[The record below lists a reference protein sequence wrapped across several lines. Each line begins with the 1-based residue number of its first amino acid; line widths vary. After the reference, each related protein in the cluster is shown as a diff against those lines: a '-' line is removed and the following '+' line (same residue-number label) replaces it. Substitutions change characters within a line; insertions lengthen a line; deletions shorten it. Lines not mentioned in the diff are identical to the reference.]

1 MSAVRGSRRA
11 CVAAL
16 CAWLVAVAGQEA
28 QAAPPGAVAIAGDVK
43 HELVVDAEAL
53 RAYPADAQVSFRAE
67 RQINGQP
74 QQGSVVKGVRL
85 IALLEQAGLA
95 ARDRNDWRRTVVV
108 AIARDGYRAVF
119 SWPELSNTAGGAQA
133 MVGYERDGA
142 PLADGPLVVL
152 APADTRTGPR
162 HVKLLQRIEVR
173 ILRD

>member
-16 CAWLVAVAGQEA
+16 CAGLVAVAGQEA